1 MHRPRFVRGDLVEV
15 KSAAEIAASLDP
27 DGRLEGI
34 PFMPEMAAHC
44 GKRFRVH
51 RRADRTCVEGLGMR
65 RLGDTVF
72 LEEVRCD
79 GGAHDGCQR
88 DCLMFWKEAW
98 LKPASAS
105 EPQTAQVADNPDA
118 VSILAASLPVKQGDK
133 YVCQSTALAAATR
146 PLGRWAPALLLQ
158 ELRDGEL
165 SPSRLFAILSLS
177 LLNKVRVTLGYPAV
191 GALKGPARGGPKGDL
206 KLAPGERV
214 MVRSDA
220 EISATL
226 DPTGRNRGLTF
237 EPDMAAFTG
246 RTFEVAQPVERII
259 HEETGLM
266 RQLTATVTLKGIT
279 CNGLCAKN
287 CPRNNPVYWRE
298 SWLSRTED
306 NRAEPARPAETAHS
320 GDAPAPAAG
329 PVLAP
334 TV

>member
-1 MHRPRFVRGDLVEV
+1 MHSHRFVRGDLVEV
-15 KSAAEIAASLDP
+15 KGASEIAATLDA
-27 DGRLEGI
+27 DGRLEGV

-65 RLGDTVF
+65 RLDGTVF
-72 LEEVRCD
+72 LDEVRCD
-79 GGAHDGCQR
+79 GASHDGCQR

-98 LKPASAS
+98 LKPASQS
-105 EPQTAQVADNPDA
+105 GTAPTPGNPAA
-118 VSILAASLPVKQGDK
+118 VSALAASLPVKQGDK
-133 YVCQSTALAAATR
+133 YVCQSTALAEATR

-158 ELRDGEL
+158 EVRDGEL
-165 SPSRLFAILSLS
+165 APSQLFAILSRS
-177 LLNKVRVTLGYPAV
+177 LLNKARVTLGYPAI

-214 MVRSDA
+214 MIKSDA

-246 RTFEVAQPVERII
+246 KTFEVAEPIERII
-259 HEETGLM
+259 LEETGQM

-287 CPRNNPVYWRE
+287 CPRNNPIYWRE
-298 SWLSRTED
+298 SWLA
-306 NRAEPARPAETAHS
+306 RAEDGRTPVRPAQSARS
-320 GDAPAPAAG
+320 GTAPAPAAA

-334 TV
+334 TA